1 MLLGPDLQSYVVV
14 ICVLACSRAVEH
26 YWAEVLR
33 GQGDIRGAV
42 VTDGFAS
49 RSMFLIG
56 VSIVALARIDVRI
69 FQLAFLLVS
78 VTLLATYVAGR
89 RALGSRERDLDLGFL
104 DPRGIRAMLREGRPL
119 LVTSIGSRVIA
130 GADVVIVGTLLG
142 PLPAADY
149 GIALK
154 IAALVAVPLAVINA
168 LAPHRVASRIQSAEG
183 VDILQEWLTR
193 KARISS
199 LASAVV
205 LIGLAA
211 VGRPALVLMFGSEYA
226 SAYSVMIVLG
236 AGQLVNAL
244 VGPSELTL
252 INLGFR
258 RVVALNNILFASAL
272 IVLCSLAA
280 VATGNAAI
288 VAASAAGC
296 MAIENLVGW
305 QMLRSRTGLRTDA
318 WTTKLA

>member
-1 MLLGPDLQSYVVV
+1 M
-14 ICVLACSRAVEH
+14 
-26 YWAEVLR
+26 
-33 GQGDIRGAV
+33 
-42 VTDGFAS
+42 
-49 RSMFLIG
+49 
-56 VSIVALARIDVRI
+56 
-69 FQLAFLLVS
+69 
-78 VTLLATYVAGR
+78 
-89 RALGSRERDLDLGFL
+89 
-104 DPRGIRAMLREGRPL
+104 
-119 LVTSIGSRVIA
+119 
-130 GADVVIVGTLLG
+130 GTLLG